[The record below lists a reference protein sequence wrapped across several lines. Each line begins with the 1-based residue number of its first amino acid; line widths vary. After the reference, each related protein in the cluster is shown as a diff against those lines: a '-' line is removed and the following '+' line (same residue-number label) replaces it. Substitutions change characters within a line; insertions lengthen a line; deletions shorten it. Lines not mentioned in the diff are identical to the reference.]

1 MIVYGP
7 DYMLSGLDEILCEQL
22 LRLVPFRLSE
32 QVEYLVNVTEGSLI
46 LTLINNDGYYYNH
59 TTGEMVDSGKE
70 KKLTVS
76 YTGGAQ
82 VKAVKELW
90 TAEVFPAADTLEISV
105 PPGEAAIL
113 EFSLV

>member
-1 MIVYGP
+1 
-7 DYMLSGLDEILCEQL
+7 
-22 LRLVPFRLSE
+22 
-32 QVEYLVNVTEGSLI
+32 
-46 LTLINNDGYYYNH
+46 
-59 TTGEMVDSGKE
+59 MVDSGKE